1 MCFRLHFRTSP
12 KSKSQ
17 TRFPHSL
24 SVIPNPF
31 TPPLFLSSLT
41 FWLSQNS
48 ELHLWVNPQCSAF
61 NISKLSANWVHERDG
76 FRELGRT
83 RLGVKRMATSSC
95 MGLGVLSS
103 TGSLPQSI
111 PIIECR
117 FRSKSAFDSF
127 CIASE
132 AFYDYGRR
140 RSLTRS
146 AAIASHE

>member
-1 MCFRLHFRTSP
+1 M
-12 KSKSQ
+12 
-17 TRFPHSL
+17 
-24 SVIPNPF
+24 I
-31 TPPLFLSSLT
+31 
-41 FWLSQNS
+41 
-48 ELHLWVNPQCSAF
+48 F
-61 NISKLSANWVHERDG
+61 NRKPYYRLSANWVHERDG

-83 RLGVKRMATSSC
+83 GLGVKRMATSSC

-146 AAIASHE
+146 AAIASHELI